1 MSNFYKTMIHIGLP
15 IALSHLMTSG
25 LNLVD
30 TLMIGGLGETAIAG
44 VGIANRLFF
53 LFSLSI
59 YGVYSGCGIF
69 TAQYWGRQDV
79 ASIRKVMGIM
89 LVFGGA
95 IGLVFTAGSVLA
107 PRVLLDWFSNDPQA
121 IAEGAIYL
129 RVVGISYLF
138 TAVSFMYAFTSRSV
152 HQTLLP
158 MVVSG
163 VALLMNTGLNYVL
176 IYGVLGFPRM
186 GVVGAAVAT
195 VIARVF
201 ELLALVYFIYK
212 NREHP
217 LRARVSEL
225 MSFDRAMLAR
235 VIKTGYP
242 VFVNEATWALGNT
255 VYFIA
260 YGMIGTGA
268 LTVVTISY
276 TVADLFQALFMGIG
290 NACGVMV
297 GNDIGRGD
305 MDKAFA
311 DAKRFLK
318 LTAFL
323 SLGIVFG
330 TIASRHWIAAM
341 YGQLTPETTQMLLAT
356 LIVTGIYQLPKMF
369 TFTMIVGILRSGGD
383 THFCML
389 LDLATVWLVGVPLS
403 FFTAGYLGWPV
414 HLVVAAV
421 FFEEWVKVVVT
432 LPRFMSRKW
441 MSQVIE
447 AEVGCADAG

>member
-1 MSNFYKTMIHIGLP
+1 MALGILMSKFYRTMLHIGLP

-25 LNLVD
+25 LNLID

-59 YGVYSGCGIF
+59 YGIYSGCGIF

-79 ASIRKVMGIM
+79 VSIRKVMGIM
-89 LVFGGA
+89 LAFGGV
-95 IGLVFTAGSVLA
+95 IGLVFTVGSLGI
-107 PRVLLDWFSNDPQA
+107 PQYLLDIFSNDPRA
-121 IAEGAIYL
+121 IAEGAVYL
-129 RVVGISYLF
+129 RIVGVSYLF
-138 TAVSFMYAFTSRSV
+138 TAVSFMFAFTSRSV
-152 HQTLLP
+152 HKTLLP

-163 VALLMNTGLNYVL
+163 IALLMNTGLNYCL
-176 IYGVLGFPRM
+176 IYGKFGFPQM
-186 GVVGAAVAT
+186 GVSGAALAT
-195 VIARVF
+195 TIARAF
-201 ELLALVYFIYK
+201 ELVAMVAAIYSVK
-212 NREHP
+212 AHP
-217 LRARVSEL
+217 LRASFGEL
-225 MSFDRAMLAR
+225 LSFDKILLKR
-235 VIKTGYP
+235 VIRTGYP

-290 NACGVMV
+290 SACGVMV

-305 MDKAFA
+305 FDKAYR
-311 DAKRFLK
+311 DAKHFLM
-318 LTAFL
+318 LTTSL
-323 SLGIVFG
+323 SLTIVAG
-330 TIASRHWIAAM
+330 TILSRYWIAGL
-341 YGQLTPETTQMLLAT
+341 YQQLTPETTQMLLAT
-356 LIVTGIYQLPKMF
+356 LVVTGIYQLPKMF
-369 TFTMIVGILRSGGD
+369 TFTMIVGVLRSGGD

-403 FFTAGYLGWPV
+403 FITAGYLNWPV

-421 FFEEWVKVVVT
+421 FFEEWVKMLVT
-432 LPRFMSRKW
+432 LPRFVSRKW
-441 MSQVIE
+441 MTVVIE
-447 AEVGCADAG
+447 HE